1 MGLSVKPLGTILLVE
16 DDPDIQE
23 LAVMALE
30 SVGGF
35 TVYGCD
41 NGHIAVKEAQRV
53 SPDLIILD
61 WMMPG
66 FDGGQ
71 TLNDLREDP
80 ATRSI
85 PVIFMT
91 AKVRADEIER
101 MRSHGALDV
110 VAKPFDPM
118 ALSDQIREIW
128 DRSQQ

>member
-1 MGLSVKPLGTILLVE
+1 VKPLGTILLVE

-41 NGHIAVKEAQRV
+41 NGRIAVQEAQRV
-53 SPDLIILD
+53 APDLIILD

-71 TLNDLREDP
+71 TLSALRDNP
-80 ATRSI
+80 ATKSI

-91 AKVRADEIER
+91 AKVRADEVER
-101 MRSHGALDV
+101 MRSLGALDV
-110 VAKPFDPM
+110 IAKPFDPM
-118 ALSDQIREIW
+118 ALPDQVREIW
-128 DRSQQ
+128 DRFQQ

>member
-1 MGLSVKPLGTILLVE
+1 MKPLGTILLVE

-35 TVYGCD
+35 TVYACD
-41 NGHIAVKEAQRV
+41 NGRMVVREAQRV

-71 TLNDLREDP
+71 TLDALREDP
-80 ATRSI
+80 ATKSI

-91 AKVRADEIER
+91 AKVRADEVER
-101 MRSHGALDV
+101 MRSLGALDV
-110 VAKPFDPM
+110 IAKPFDPM
-118 ALSDQIREIW
+118 SLPDQIREIW
-128 DRSQQ
+128 ARTRE